1 MYTVS
6 CNVIVCLCVSLPG
19 LQGSHS
25 PVLSFLYFLLL
36 PSLPS
41 FLLNKTVQKPS
52 VRFREILLAELFWT
66 KPHNHTKHLEVEG
79 ISELFIF
86 VNEGIEA

>member
-1 MYTVS
+1 M
-6 CNVIVCLCVSLPG
+6 CLFAWAAGFSFSSLVF
-19 LQGSHS
+19 S
-25 PVLSFLYFLLL
+25 SFLYFLLL

-41 FLLNKTVQKPS
+41 FLLNKKVQKPF